1 MPSIHHTFTE
11 CVLSAG
17 HGGREMERKFV
28 HIPVPQ
34 AFNLIILLF
43 KGKNKNK
50 NMKSANKV
58 V

>member
-1 MPSIHHTFTE
+1 MPSIHRTFTE

-43 KGKNKNK
+43 KEKKK
-50 NMKSANKV
+50 KKHEKC
-58 V
+58 